1 MTIEAALRIGTAV
14 PSLVRWGVTPDADL
28 VYRTL
33 VTFGPHTRRR
43 LGAELSMP
51 ARRVDAALA
60 ELREAGS
67 ATVDGDMWSAC
78 TPAAAVAGLRRRRLR
93 LLDPGAVAVSHRLV
107 VDGLRA
113 RLGALALPVP
123 AFGGQLTDQVRYL
136 PTRELTRL
144 RYAELLRGRRET
156 LTINPEQAFDAE
168 SARTGAAF
176 DRQLIAQATRMRVLG
191 VPPADRD
198 AFSPQEAHHPAYQVR
213 ESLAVPLKLI
223 LLDRSVALVPADP
236 ERIERGYVEVS
247 HPQVV
252 RALADLFEKHWSA
265 GSDPTVGA
273 VEPIRL
279 TPQEQAVVDL
289 LALGHTD
296 TTTAARLR
304 ISARSVTNIL
314 RRLMDRLG
322 VENRFQLG
330 LALGAMSAAT
340 PPHLLGA
347 ASDQD
352 KAS

>member
-1 MTIEAALRIGTAV
+1 MTVIPLRIGTVV
-14 PSLVRWGVTPDADL
+14 PSLVRWGASPDADL

-33 VTFGPHTRRR
+33 VTFGPRARRE
-43 LGAELSMP
+43 LGAELLMP
-51 ARRVDAALA
+51 VRRVDEALA
-60 ELREAGS
+60 DLQVLGAAETRTGK
-67 ATVDGDMWSAC
+67 WSALA
-78 TPAAAVAGLRRRRLR
+78 PEVAIAALRRRRVR
-93 LLDPGAVAVSHRLV
+93 LIDQRAVAETHRWV
-107 VDGLRA
+107 VEGLRE
-113 RLGALALPVP
+113 RLGALPILMP
-123 AFGGQLTDQVRYL
+123 AFGGQLTEQVRYL

-198 AFSPQEAHHPAYQVR
+198 TLSPPESPHPAYQVR
-213 ESLAVPLKLI
+213 ESLEVPVKLI
-223 LLDRSVALVPADP
+223 VLDRAVALLPADP

-252 RALADLFEKHWSA
+252 LELAELFEKHWLKA
-265 GSDPTVGA
+265 CDPAVGA
-273 VEPIRL
+273 VLPIRL
-279 TPQEQAVVDL
+279 TSREQAVVDL

-296 TTTAARLR
+296 TTAAARLR

-314 RRLMDRLG
+314 RGLMDRLG

-330 LALGAMSAAT
+330 LALGAI
-340 PPHLLGA
+340 GA
-347 ASDQD
+347 ASPPYHHLSDRDQ
-352 KAS
+352 AS